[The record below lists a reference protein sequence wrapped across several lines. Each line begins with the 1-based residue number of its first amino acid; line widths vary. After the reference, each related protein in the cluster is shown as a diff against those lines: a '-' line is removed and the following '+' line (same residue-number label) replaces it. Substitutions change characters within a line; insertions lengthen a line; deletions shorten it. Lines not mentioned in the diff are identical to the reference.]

1 MWYSEIVLKIISWV
15 SKDISGSRQD
25 TIQALYEIINNDP
38 HISESKTLLLI
49 GKSLGNIANTNFRSI
64 LEGLLN
70 KDIIIVHDIVDAIK
84 LTNPLIN
91 LGFDPLTITYIV
103 PSKHI
108 SMVNVS
114 SNCRE
119 KCLEIEYLDIL
130 RENEFFMIDSKADL
144 RAYYDFL
151 SDVWIKKLKS
161 KIKSCSN
168 INVSNE
174 VCIAGYS
181 PIPKV
186 MIKVASN
193 LGLNSESI
201 KSLMSILKVN
211 VEDPIV
217 HAFKTLEQ
225 VVNKCKNVLFMF
237 LSPYMDSGMV
247 AFIIKR

>member
-1 MWYSEIVLKIISWV
+1 MWYSEIVLKIITWV
-15 SKDISGSRQD
+15 SKDISESRQD
-25 TIQALYEIINNDP
+25 TIQALYEIISNDP
-38 HISESKTLLLI
+38 SISESKALLLI

-70 KDIIIVHDIVDAIK
+70 KDVIVVHDIIDAVK
-84 LTNPLIN
+84 LTTPLIN
-91 LGFDPLTITYIV
+91 LGFDPLTLTYIV

-108 SMVNVS
+108 SMINVS

-119 KCLEIEYLDIL
+119 TCLVVKYLDIL
-130 RENEFFMIDSKADL
+130 KENEFFMIDLKADL

-151 SDVWIKKLKS
+151 SDVWIKKLRNKV
-161 KIKSCSN
+161 KSCSS
-168 INVSNE
+168 INLNNE

-193 LGLNSESI
+193 LGLNSDSI
-201 KSLMSILKVN
+201 KSLMNVLKMSI
-211 VEDPIV
+211 EDPII

-225 VVNKCKNVLFMF
+225 VISKCRSILFMF
-237 LSPYMDSGMV
+237 LSPYMDSGV
-247 AFIIKR
+247 IAFISKR